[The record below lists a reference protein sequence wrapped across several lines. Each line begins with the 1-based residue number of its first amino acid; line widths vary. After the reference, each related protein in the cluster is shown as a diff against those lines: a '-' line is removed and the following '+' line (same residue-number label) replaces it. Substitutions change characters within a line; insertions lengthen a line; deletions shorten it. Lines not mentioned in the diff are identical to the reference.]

1 LALPVP
7 TCRSG
12 FSIFAPAGTPKDVLG
27 KPNAKIVE
35 IAAAEDTRG
44 ASCSPSTRGTAADAR
59 RNWPGTS

>member
-1 LALPVP
+1 M
-7 TCRSG
+7 
-12 FSIFAPAGTPKDVLG
+12 PKDVLG

-35 IAAAEDTRG
+35 IAATEDTRG